1 MTDVDRLELLERR
14 LRALED
20 EAAITRLIA
29 SYGPLVDSGSAEA
42 VAELWE
48 AGGDYDVDTG
58 GMHGHAQLSG
68 MVRSGAHQRLITGG
82 CAHFIGLPHVVV
94 DGDHAV
100 VTCHSQLITKDG
112 AVFRVRRITANR
124 WELRRG
130 PEGWRV
136 VRRTSRLLDGR
147 AEARQLLADAGVL
160 NR

>member
-1 MTDVDRLELLERR
+1 MTDLQRLEQLERR

-29 SYGPLVDSGSAEA
+29 AYGPLVDSGSAEA
-42 VAELWE
+42 LAELWE
-48 AGGDYDVDTG
+48 ADGAYDVDTG
-58 GMHGHAQLSG
+58 GMHGHAELSG
-68 MVRSGAHQRLITGG
+68 MVRSAAHQRLITEG

-94 DGDHAV
+94 EGDHAV
-100 VTCHSQLITKDG
+100 ATCHSQLITKDG
-112 AVFRVRRITANR
+112 AAFRVRRVTANR

-136 VRRTSRLLDGR
+136 LRRTSRILDGR
-147 AEARQLLADAGVL
+147 AEARRLLSETGVL